1 MSHILRLRCL
11 LLFYLLTAGSI
22 GVLMAGCAGAPAP
35 VTSIH
40 EDARVA
46 VFLENLSDKSFR
58 AAHPIKLDEDTV
70 ANALR
75 GVHVEKKEEIK
86 LLIGK
91 ALKNYTPEN
100 TRAFS
105 EDDIEVLTPHLTA
118 ALAQA
123 APNQRV
129 GFRLRYAPALTTA
142 LRKPGA
148 PSLETTMGY
157 LFADG
162 LSLHLTLTEFGPGK
176 VYTADTKK
184 EPRVLPDPIG
194 LYDREVKFIPE
205 AAMRPKG
212 SDGLGWLAGGDAHT
226 VAIDYQLMTKLL
238 AAPPP
243 PAPAATPGSGQPGY
257 PAPTAPAPATTSDA
271 ELQAFKEQL
280 KALQKKLEEQ
290 NAELQELKKSSIKKK

>member
-1 MSHILRLRCL
+1 M
-11 LLFYLLTAGSI
+11 
-22 GVLMAGCAGAPAP
+22 LMTGCAGTPAP

-40 EDARVA
+40 QDARVA
-46 VFLENLSDKSFR
+46 VFLENVSDKSFR
-58 AAHPIKLDEDTV
+58 AAHPITLDQDTV

-91 ALKNYTPEN
+91 ALKNYAPDS

-105 EDDIEVLTPHLTA
+105 EDDIEALTPHITA

-123 APNQRV
+123 APNQHIK
-129 GFRLRYAPALTTA
+129 FQLRYAPALSAASRKSGAPRAETTA
-142 LRKPGA
+142 
-148 PSLETTMGY
+148 GY
-157 LFADG
+157 LYADG
-162 LSLHLTLTEFGPGK
+162 LSLILTLTEFGPGK
-176 VYTADTKK
+176 VYNPDTKK
-184 EPRVLPDPIG
+184 EPRELPDPIG

-205 AAMRPKG
+205 AAMRPKN
-212 SDGLGWLAGGDAHT
+212 SDGLNWFAGSDAHT

-243 PAPAATPGSGQPGY
+243 PAPAATPGTAQ
-257 PAPTAPAPATTSDA
+257 PAPTATPPAAASDA